1 MTTIWDD
8 TGDVTKEQIEQ
19 MEKFM
24 RMVRPCIDREMEILS
39 VTIPL
44 DEWVK
49 ILGLDNAKPGN

>member
-39 VTIPL
+39 VTIPH